1 MARIELKVTNCNRI
15 LRATTLYAWRH
26 QMCCRSFIDVTLVSL
41 YNRSKTLLLEN
52 CAIVFMYWNIET
64 MFLDMRIWLS
74 IRDIIICQVWMS
86 EHWSLFL
93 YISILWRHEEI
104 VRQRTSCTML
114 RHSVVMQHRV
124 SDRPLSII
132 SKENIHNV
140 K

>member
-1 MARIELKVTNCNRI
+1 MQQNFESDYIVCMTSPNVLPFIHRRH
-15 LRATTLYAWRH
+15 ATL
-26 QMCCRSFIDVTLVSL
+26 SVSL

-74 IRDIIICQVWMS
+74 IRDTIICQVWMS